1 VDGFHGKW
9 IDYRSRTTRIIASI
23 YPVVSIVIIHMAKT
37 SSPVAPTTKPKPQA
51 GKVKDA
57 KPVQT
62 RIADNK
68 KAAYNYFFEDRFECG
83 MVLEGW
89 EVKSLR
95 EGKVQLTDGYVV
107 IRNNELFLIGCQINP
122 MHTAS
127 THVNPD
133 NIRTKKLLLHRE
145 QIDKL
150 IVKAEQ
156 KGYTLV
162 PLNLHWKGGKVKCE
176 IALAKGK
183 AEHDKRDTIKDRE
196 GKREVERA
204 MKTRNK

>member
-1 VDGFHGKW
+1 MLLWLTFNFS
-9 IDYRSRTTRIIASI
+9 SR
-23 YPVVSIVIIHMAKT
+23 PHLFFMAK
-37 SSPVAPTTKPKPQA
+37 KPETA
-51 GKVKDA
+51 S
-57 KPVQT
+57 

-68 KAAYNYFFEDRFECG
+68 KAAYNYFFEERFEAG
-83 MVLEGW
+83 LVLEGW

-107 IRNNELFLIGCQINP
+107 IRNKELFLIGLQISPLN
-122 MHTAS
+122 TAS
-127 THVNPD
+127 SHISPD
-133 NIRTKKLLLHRE
+133 KVRTKKLLMHKAEIER
-145 QIDKL
+145 L
-150 IVKAEQ
+150 IGKVEQ

-162 PLNLHWKGGKVKCE
+162 PINLHWKAGKIKCE

-204 MKTRNK
+204 MKTHRR

>member
-1 VDGFHGKW
+1 
-9 IDYRSRTTRIIASI
+9 
-23 YPVVSIVIIHMAKT
+23 MAK
-37 SSPVAPTTKPKPQA
+37 KPETA
-51 GKVKDA
+51 
-57 KPVQT
+57 T

-68 KAAYNYFFEDRFECG
+68 KAAFNYFFEERFEAG
-83 MVLEGW
+83 LVLEGW

-95 EGKVQLTDGYVV
+95 EGKVLLTDGYVV
-107 IRNNELFLIGCQINP
+107 IRGGELFIIGLQINP
-122 MHTAS
+122 LHTAS
-127 THVNPD
+127 SHVSPD
-133 NIRTKKLLLHRE
+133 KVRTKKLLMQRA
-145 QIDKL
+145 QIDRLTAK
-150 IVKAEQ
+150 VEQ

-162 PLNLHWKGGKVKCE
+162 PINLHWKAGKVKCE